1 MSSRRRILSIAANCA
16 ALAPWHAV
24 RAAATPP
31 LCVWRGTAMGALA
44 SMTLVHPDRARAQA
58 QLEACVR
65 ELQRL
70 EAIFSLYRA
79 DSALSRLNAQGE
91 LPEPPHELVELLAFS
106 LSLSQRSAGAF
117 DPTIQPLYRLYAN
130 HFATPGCAPGGPRP
144 QAIERVLRLVDFR
157 AVELRPDLVRLRR
170 PGMAVTLNGVAQG
183 YVTDRVADLLR
194 AAGFD
199 DVLIDLGEAR
209 VLGHRADGQAWRA
222 GILDP
227 RELTRTI
234 LELPLGEDRGALP
247 ALATSAGY
255 GTVFGTDPRIHHLLD
270 PRTGRS
276 ANHYLSVSVAASRA
290 TLADGL
296 STVLSIGPPAQAAA
310 LLQAYPPTRVYLVG
324 PDGRMRMPDVAQSPT

>member
-1 MSSRRRILSIAANCA
+1 
-16 ALAPWHAV
+16 
-24 RAAATPP
+24 
-31 LCVWRGTAMGALA
+31 MGALA
-44 SMTLVHPDRARAQA
+44 SITLVHPDRARAQA
-58 QLEACVR
+58 QLEDCVR

-70 EAIFSLYRA
+70 EDIFSLYRT

-91 LPEPPHELVELLAFS
+91 LPGPPHELVELLAFS

-117 DPTIQPLYRLYAN
+117 DPTIQPLYRLYAD
-130 HFATPGCAPGGPRP
+130 HFASPGGAPGGPRP
-144 QAIERVLRLVDFR
+144 EVIERVLRRVDFR

-170 PGMAVTLNGVAQG
+170 PGMALTLNGVAQG

-194 AAGFD
+194 AAGFN
-199 DVLIDLGEAR
+199 DVLVDLGEAR
-209 VLGHRADGQAWRA
+209 ALGHRNDGQAWRA
-222 GILDP
+222 GIVDP

-234 LELPLGEDRGALP
+234 LEVPLGEDRGALP

-255 GTVFGTDPRIHHLLD
+255 GTLFGTDPRFHHLLD

-296 STVLSIGPPAQAAA
+296 STALSIGPPAQATA
-310 LLQAYPPTRVYLVG
+310 LLQAYPPTRVYLVE
-324 PDGRMRMPDVAQSPT
+324 PDGRMRILDASQSPT